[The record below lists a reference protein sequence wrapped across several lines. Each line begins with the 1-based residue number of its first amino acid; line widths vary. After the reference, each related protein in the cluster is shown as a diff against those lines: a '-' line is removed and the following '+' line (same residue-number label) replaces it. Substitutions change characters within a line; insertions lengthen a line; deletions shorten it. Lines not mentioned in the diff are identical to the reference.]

1 MLAAVARLGRD
12 TETLPE
18 SLGGE
23 YADVVRQLFRLE
35 TARLAFAQTLGASGF
50 ACFERMRNPLR
61 DGYRLLMDGDDGDR
75 CNPALYE
82 DERGLHGRDDGRV
95 HADAEQVRAGK
106 PLDGALFEQ
115 YHGHAVAGGTGR
127 ERPAP
132 ACQLSGWRGGVLRR
146 GFWRRR
152 AERHAP

>member
-1 MLAAVARLGRD
+1 MVQKKITAAYAELPADADLSAMLAAVALGRD

-82 DERGLHGRDDGRV
+82 DERATWPR
-95 HADAEQVRAGK
+95 
-106 PLDGALFEQ
+106 
-115 YHGHAVAGGTGR
+115 
-127 ERPAP
+127 
-132 ACQLSGWRGGVLRR
+132 
-146 GFWRRR
+146 
-152 AERHAP
+152 